1 MSEEIKKEIV
11 VNKFEEAANIDV
23 SKLMKKKG
31 QAEYIPWASA
41 WSVFKKVNAKGNFQ
55 FLKNDNFGHVFE
67 ERLPSDVDQAGKVV
81 DGMLLGYCVKVMV
94 TNGELGDDEITH
106 ELPLPLMT
114 NQNKAN
120 MNFTIMEVNKALF
133 RCLTKVV
140 TMFGAGISA
149 YAGEEYYQYEIGSE
163 FDAVKEQILEIAKE
177 MAKLGDHQRAIAVS
191 IIGHKGRPADIK
203 DLEEA
208 NDIFVKVKDALEKA
222 KDVKKTTKKPTTTTK
237 TTAKKE
243 EPKG

>member
-67 ERLPSDVDQAGKVV
+67 ERLPSAIGKDGKVV
-81 DGMLLGYCVKVMV
+81 EGILLGYLVKVVV

-106 ELPLPLMT
+106 ELPLPLMDFKM
-114 NQNKAN
+114 KAN
-120 MNFTIMEVNKALF
+120 MNFTVMEVNKALF

-149 YAGEEYYQYEIGSE
+149 YAGDEYYQFEIGSE
-163 FDAVKEQILEIAKE
+163 FNAVKEQILELAKE
-177 MAKLGDHQRAIAVS
+177 MAGVDDKQRAIAIG
-191 IIGHKGRPADIK
+191 IIGHKGRTADIK

-208 NDIFVKVKDALEKA
+208 NDTFVKLKEALEKA
-222 KDVKKTTKKPTTTTK
+222 KVDVAKKIKATTKTTTK
-237 TTAKKE
+237 T